1 MPGRCT
7 LTAARFT
14 FAAVRHTIVD
24 LAQILHTPPIAGVNR
39 LGASEWIQVRERL
52 KASGLSLKE
61 ATASFC
67 SLAELRATYEP
78 FMCPLAEL
86 MLVSLPP

>member
-1 MPGRCT
+1 M
-7 LTAARFT
+7 
-14 FAAVRHTIVD
+14 
-24 LAQILHTPPIAGVNR
+24 NR
-39 LGASEWIQVRERL
+39 LGASEWTQIRERL

-78 FMCPLAEL
+78 FVSPLADL
-86 MLVSLPP
+86 MLVTLPPWIPPEDALDNWQTSAWDERFPCMRQTHNKVMHPH